1 MHMMIVDSHVH
12 SNLHIYEP
20 VEIVLA
26 QMDLNSV
33 SKTVLVQST
42 TTTDNSYL
50 IESDLRFPGKF
61 SVVCRVDVDDPR
73 ANEALELNRKSGV
86 NGLRLRNFQRSP
98 GSDPFAIW
106 RNAEKLG
113 FSASVGGPPDIF
125 ASSEFQNLVEQV
137 PDLKI
142 VMEHLGG
149 MGEFALGD
157 HIQRFG
163 HPYNEFKKILT
174 LAKYPNIYMKIH
186 GMGEI
191 CPPPYPYV
199 DIPPLVEMAY
209 ATFGPERLMW
219 GSDFPPVS
227 LREGY
232 RNALRFTMD
241 QMNYCNGTDLEWIFG
256 KTALS
261 VYSFDEK

>member
-1 MHMMIVDSHVH
+1 MMIVDSHDH

-50 IESDLRFPGKF
+50 IGSALRFPGKF
-61 SVVCRVDVDDPR
+61 SVVCRVDVDDPT
-73 ANEALELNRKSGV
+73 ANEALELNRESGV
-86 NGLRLRNFQRSP
+86 NGLRLRIFQRSP

-125 ASSEFQNLVEQV
+125 APSEFQNLVEQV

-149 MGEFALGD
+149 MG
-157 HIQRFG
+157 
-163 HPYNEFKKILT
+163 
-174 LAKYPNIYMKIH
+174 
-186 GMGEI
+186 
-191 CPPPYPYV
+191 
-199 DIPPLVEMAY
+199 
-209 ATFGPERLMW
+209 
-219 GSDFPPVS
+219 
-227 LREGY
+227 
-232 RNALRFTMD
+232 
-241 QMNYCNGTDLEWIFG
+241 
-256 KTALS
+256 
-261 VYSFDEK
+261 

>member
-1 MHMMIVDSHVH
+1 MIIVDSHVH

-86 NGLRLRNFQRSP
+86 NGQRSP

-163 HPYNEFKKILT
+163 HPYDEFKKILT
-174 LAKYPNIYMKIH
+174 LAKYPNTYMKIH

-191 CPPPYPYV
+191 CRPPYPYV

-261 VYSFDEK
+261 VYSFDGK